1 MLKLAEELGFEVD
14 TLGGSESGTRK
25 IVLSLT

>member
-14 TLGGSESGTRK
+14 VREKTEGGTKK
-25 IVLSLT
+25 IVLALT